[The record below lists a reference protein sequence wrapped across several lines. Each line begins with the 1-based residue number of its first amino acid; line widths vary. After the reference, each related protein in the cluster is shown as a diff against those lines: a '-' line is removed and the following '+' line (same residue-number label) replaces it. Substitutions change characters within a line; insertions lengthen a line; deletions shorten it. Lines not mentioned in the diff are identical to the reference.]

1 MYTDAVYIEIR
12 KLPTKKWEFFSAL
25 DFSRL
30 SGTLVLRE
38 STEKPMFL
46 GLKTIKKRWFLAFF

>member
-1 MYTDAVYIEIR
+1 MPLRPYINI
-12 KLPTKKWEFFSAL
+12 

-46 GLKTIKKRWFLAFF
+46 GLKTIKKRWFLGLF